1 MEKGS
6 LMRSQI
12 SSGLNE
18 LREQAMDS
26 LGEEYSQ
33 QVEVQRSRDANMCGM
48 SQYFCE
54 AY

>member
-1 MEKGS
+1 
-6 LMRSQI
+6 MRSQI

-33 QVEVQRSRDANMCGM
+33 QVEEVQRSRDANKCGM